1 MKNRKKKLNQP
12 STSSGEILCPKHVSP
27 ASLILSLLSE
37 HVLFHFVRQH
47 ATLINKPAKALTF
60 VGYLKSA

>member
-1 MKNRKKKLNQP
+1 MSTKP
-12 STSSGEILCPKHVSP
+12 STSSGEILCPKQVPP

-47 ATLINKPAKALTF
+47 ATLINKAANALTF